1 MEDLKINT
9 GKKVKAEYSRPY
21 TTHHQVIVVGGGSAG
36 ISVAAQLNN
45 RLKNSDIAIIEPSS
59 DHFYQP
65 LWTLAGVGVVDK
77 EVTHKPMAD
86 VIPSGTVW
94 IRDAVA
100 VFDPENQ
107 LVMTNKGDHYS
118 YDYLVVAPGIQVNWN
133 AVPGLAEGLGKNG
146 ICSVYS
152 YRYVDYVNECVV
164 NLKEGT
170 ALFTQPMGPFKCGGA
185 PQKIMYMSSDTWR
198 RSGVLKNID
207 VNFTSG
213 GSMIFGVPEIAEAL
227 KKPIERYSIS
237 THFSHNLKE
246 IKADEKVAVYDIY
259 KDEKV
264 VDEKE
269 IKFDMLHVTPPMS
282 APDFVKK
289 SPLANAEGWV
299 DVHKHTLQHNKYSN
313 VFGLGDAGSTPNAK
327 TGAAVRKQSKV
338 VSSNILS
345 LINKGELDKSQYY
358 KGYGS
363 CPLLTGYG
371 KLILAEFDY
380 DNNMTPSF
388 PINQAKERRSMYYM
402 KRDLLPLMYWQGMLK
417 GRA

>member
-1 MEDLKINT
+1 MEDLKIST

-100 VFDPENQ
+100 GFDPENQ

-198 RSGVLKNID
+198 KSGVLKNID

-246 IKADEKVAVYDIY
+246 IKVDEKVAVYDIY

-282 APDFVKK
+282 APDFVKN

-345 LINKGELDKSQYY
+345 LINKGELDKSQHY

-380 DNNMTPSF
+380 DNKMTPSF
-388 PINQAKERRSMYYM
+388 PINQAKERRSMYHM
-402 KRDLLPLMYWQGMLK
+402 KKDLLPKIYWYGMLK